1 MSLQK
6 LISLVPPHAHPVRA
20 DVDWTET
27 EAALGLS
34 LPAEFKALVRRYGEG
49 QFCDE
54 FGTCSPEQLRS
65 HNQRL
70 TAEWETFRD
79 ECPERFRLPLYPEP
93 SGLLVWGFDN
103 NGGALCWRTEGEPD
117 TWQVVR
123 WHRRDVA
130 FYEWDCGAVE
140 YLTAQVEYLLEEF
153 EEEGEPVE
161 AAWFTPAHP

>member
-1 MSLQK
+1 MSIEK
-6 LISLVPPHAHPVRA
+6 LTSLVPPPTAPVRA

-34 LPAEFKALVRRYGEG
+34 LPAEFKELVRLYGEG

-54 FGTCSPEQLRS
+54 FDTCSPGRLRI
-65 HNQRL
+65 HNQEL
-70 TAEWETFRD
+70 TAQWRSFR
-79 ECPERFRLPLYPEP
+79 EEHPGRFRLPLYPEP

-117 TWQVVR
+117 AWQVVR
-123 WHRRDVA
+123 WLRRDIA
-130 FYEWDCGAVE
+130 FHEWDGGAVE
-140 YLTAQVEYLLEEF
+140 YLTAQIGSLLEEF

-161 AAWFTPAHP
+161 APWFTPACP